1 LEAPLIRG
9 PLARLAEAGCTAN
22 GIMSV
27 LGHRTLAKAERYTR
41 DADQARS
48 RQPLSQNGRTH
59 VEQTQDEQICPN
71 QSAEFGKTDKNG
83 RKIKVN
89 KWRVALPR
97 GLEPLFS
104 P

>member
-1 LEAPLIRG
+1 MESCRCSDIGRSPRPSVIRVTPIKRG
-9 PLARLAEAGCTAN
+9 
-22 GIMSV
+22 
-27 LGHRTLAKAERYTR
+27 
-41 DADQARS
+41 S
-48 RQPLSQNGRTH
+48 RQPLSQNGRTQ
-59 VEQTQDEQICPN
+59 VEQTLDEQICPN
-71 QSAEFGKTDKNG
+71 QSAEFGKTDKNR

>member
-1 LEAPLIRG
+1 LESPLIRR
-9 PLARLAEAGCTAN
+9 PLAGGSQRPDAPPMEPCRYSDIGRAPKP
-22 GIMSV
+22 SV
-27 LGHRTLAKAERYTR
+27 IRVTPIKRG
-41 DADQARS
+41 S
-48 RQPLSQNGRTH
+48 RQTLSQNWKDTSRTDLPKPKRP
-59 VEQTQDEQICPN
+59 VWEDRQN
-71 QSAEFGKTDKNG
+71 R